1 MRAEITLTP
10 ALSHGERVTAE
21 SFEVVLFEGRHTG
34 MIEWFGFETASAIRG
49 FKIFYNLPFKLSYI
63 IPKFSTTKITLYLS
77 VRSKLSG

>member
-34 MIEWFGFETASAIRG
+34 MIEWFGFETTSVREI
-49 FKIFYNLPFKLSYI
+49 KISYNLPFKLSYI